1 MALTTALQAWQ
12 QRHPGPALAVHD
24 FDADGIC
31 AAALFK
37 RRLGGVTQIVKGRL
51 QLPTLQRPAQLVY
64 LLDLSCPEREF
75 PWAQPTI
82 VIDHHPLPQ
91 NPPENA
97 LLLHRPDRCT
107 AWLAHELFWGEG
119 GPHGWI
125 AALGILSDLGDSVPS
140 PLLQG
145 ELERWGMNPL
155 RQVTSLINSA
165 HRAGG
170 DCDQALQALLEHDSP
185 SQLLHSQAPS
195 VTHLRQCQ
203 RKVKKRLGQAKQ
215 VPAVQRGQLALIQF
229 ESDCPVQSIIAQIW
243 KARLADRVV
252 LAANLRTDRPE
263 VHLSARSRGGLNAIQ
278 ILAALGL
285 TVRGHAQ
292 SAGAVLTPQE
302 WETFL
307 ETFNA
312 YSHQR

>member
-1 MALTTALQAWQ
+1 VALKAWQ
-12 QRHPGPALAVHD
+12 ERYPGPALAVHD

-37 RRLGGVTQIVKGRL
+37 RCLGGSTQVVSGRL
-51 QLPTLQRPAQLVY
+51 HLPLLEQPAELVY

-82 VIDHHPLPQ
+82 VIDHHPLPRLA
-91 NPPENA
+91 PANA
-97 LLLHRPDRCT
+97 LLLHRLDRCT

-119 GPHGWI
+119 GPHAWI
-125 AALGILSDLGDSVPS
+125 AALGILSDLGDSVAS
-140 PLLQG
+140 PLLRG
-145 ELERWGMNPL
+145 ELERWGINPL

-170 DCDQALQALLEHDSP
+170 SCQLALQALLEHDSP
-185 SQLLHSQAPS
+185 PHLLHSQQPA
-195 VTHLRQCQ
+195 VTYLRQCQ

-215 VPAVQRGQLALIQF
+215 VAPQQRGQLAVIQF

-243 KARLADRVV
+243 KARLANRVV
-252 LAANLRTDRPE
+252 LAANRRTDRPE
-263 VHLSARSRGGLNAIQ
+263 VHVSARSRGGLNAIE
-278 ILAALGL
+278 ILAGLGL

-292 SAGAVLTPQE
+292 SAGAVLTPQQ
-302 WETFL
+302 WETFM
-307 ETFNA
+307 ETFSA